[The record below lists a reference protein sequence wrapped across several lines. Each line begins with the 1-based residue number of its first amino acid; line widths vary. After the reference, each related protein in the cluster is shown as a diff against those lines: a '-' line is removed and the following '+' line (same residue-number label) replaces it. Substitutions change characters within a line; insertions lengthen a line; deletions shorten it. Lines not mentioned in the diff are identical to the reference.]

1 MVKPNVIAHYTPS
14 RTGFLALRS
23 ARDLLLKAENDLAK
37 LEANPQDAWI
47 AFNFFV
53 TAHHIADWAGLVS
66 ERSGNPVLKIC
77 AHIADGLKH
86 FELTNARHDLIEDV
100 VDESYAEDG
109 YVEPGYFEQEVYVL
123 LVEDNGLTLSG
134 KIEVVE
140 LAHRVLDFWRTKLT
154 TS

>member
-1 MVKPNVIAHYTPS
+1 M
-14 RTGFLALRS
+14 
-23 ARDLLLKAENDLAK
+23 
-37 LEANPQDAWI
+37 
-47 AFNFFV
+47 
-53 TAHHIADWAGLVS
+53 
-66 ERSGNPVLKIC
+66 
-77 AHIADGLKH
+77 
-86 FELTNARHDLIEDV
+86 
-100 VDESYAEDG
+100 DESYAEDG